1 MTRYQF
7 LERDNESLLYRLI
20 FNRQRVFHITL
31 PAPAFFD
38 FQVKRR
44 YYITRG
50 EAEEYER
57 EVKVAR
63 LREAA
68 IQAVTAASQYNPH
81 YDFGYRPD
89 QPWE

>member
-1 MTRYQF
+1 M
-7 LERDNESLLYRLI
+7 I

-50 EAEEYER
+50 ESEEYER
-57 EVKVAR
+57 EAKAAR

-68 IQAVTAASQYNPH
+68 IQPVAAALPYNPH

>member
-1 MTRYQF
+1 M
-7 LERDNESLLYRLI
+7 I

-44 YYITRG
+44 YYITIG

-57 EVKVAR
+57 EATAAR

-68 IQAVTAASQYNPH
+68 IQAVAAALPYNTH
-81 YDFGYRPD
+81 YDFGFHQD
-89 QPWE
+89 HQWE